1 MMFASFGENSKIQCG
16 DREGR
21 EAFLPSSVTGF
32 CVCCKIFPSQPS
44 RVVSRLCAEAP
55 RGGREWWWG
64 EELLQ
69 KTGAVLWP
77 RVKALLSCF
86 PQAPTQ
92 AGWEKGSSLP
102 PSAPASL
109 LPSTPASSPGQ
120 PHIWRAEMAPGHLHP
135 LTHMVQPHPVEL
147 LVVSLKIPLPKTKS
161 ALQALF
167 LMSWEKSSS
176 SYISL

>member
-21 EAFLPSSVTGF
+21 EAFLPSSAMGF
-32 CVCCKIFPSQPS
+32 CFCCKISPSQPS
-44 RVVSRLCAEAP
+44 GVVSRLCAEAP

-86 PQAPTQ
+86 PQAPTE
-92 AGWEKGSSLP
+92 AGWEKGCSLP
-102 PSAPASL
+102 
-109 LPSTPASSPGQ
+109 PSTPASSPGQ
-120 PHIWRAEMAPGHLHP
+120 PHIWRAEMASGHLQP

-147 LVVSLKIPLPKTKS
+147 LVVSLKIALPKTKS
-161 ALQALF
+161 PLRALF